1 MRFLIVDD
9 RPDIGLLISRLVNQ
23 AGHEASLA
31 QDGFAALRLAAA
43 LRPEVVLLDINMP
56 GINGYETARRLRRRH
71 GKQFPIY
78 AVTASPVDVRLA
90 NESGLDGVFAKPFDA
105 AKLNALILQLA

>member
-9 RPDIGLLISRLVNQ
+9 RPDIGLLMTRLVNQ
-23 AGHEASLA
+23 AGHEAALA
-31 QDGFAALRLAAA
+31 PDGFTALRLAAA
-43 LRPEVVLLDINMP
+43 LQPEVVLLDINMP

-71 GKQFPIY
+71 GKRFPIF

-90 NESGLDGVFAKPFDA
+90 DQSGFDGVFSKPFDA
-105 AKLNALILQLA
+105 AKLKALILQLV